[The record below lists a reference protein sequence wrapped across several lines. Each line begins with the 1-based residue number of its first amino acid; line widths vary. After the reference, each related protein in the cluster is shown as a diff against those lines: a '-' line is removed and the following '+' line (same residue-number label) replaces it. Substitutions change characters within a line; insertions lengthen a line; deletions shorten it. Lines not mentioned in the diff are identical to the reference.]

1 MTYRAEEYTY
11 RVFYSEEDNAF
22 VASVAEFPSLSDV
35 EDTQADALG
44 SIVALVRDVLSDME
58 QEHAAP
64 PEPLGR
70 RRYSGK
76 ISLRMTP
83 QQHRRI
89 AMEAAEQGV
98 SINQLLVSR
107 V

>member
-1 MTYRAEEYTY
+1 MTYQAEEYTY
-11 RVFYSEEDNAF
+11 RVFYSEEDGAF
-22 VASVAEFPSLSDV
+22 VATVAEFPSLANI
-35 EDTQADALG
+35 EDTQAAALQG
-44 SIVALVRDVLSDME
+44 IVVLVRDVLDDMK
-58 QEHAAP
+58 QEGAAA

>member
-1 MTYRAEEYTY
+1 MYQAEEYTF
-11 RVFYSEEDNAF
+11 RVFYSQEDHAF
-22 VASVAEFPSLSDV
+22 IATAAEFPSLSNVGDS
-35 EDTQADALG
+35 QADALAG
-44 SIVALVRDVLSDME
+44 LVTLIQDVLSDL
-58 QEHAAP
+58 QEEGAAA

-76 ISLRMTP
+76 ISLRITP
-83 QQHRRI
+83 QQHRRL